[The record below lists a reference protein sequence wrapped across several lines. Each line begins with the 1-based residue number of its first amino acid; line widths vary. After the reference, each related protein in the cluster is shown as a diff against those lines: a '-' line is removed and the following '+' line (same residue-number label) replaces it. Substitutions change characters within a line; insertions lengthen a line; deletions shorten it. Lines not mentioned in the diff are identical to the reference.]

1 MWFIQHTS
9 FDEQLLYS
17 YFADNNR
24 TYGWIKKPRMNDPV
38 RVWIGPLLVEMLA
51 CMHISSLSCFSKCYV
66 FLVHII
72 FLLHI
77 LPFSQNIYYLFL
89 VYITLFLCIL
99 PFPCTYYLF
108 LVHIT
113 FFLYILPF
121 TSSMIFSM
129 SVITF
134 TILLWTGSF
143 STSCSSLVFS
153 AFQIKSMSFYKRT
166 VCFCF
171 TKTKVRYLIK

>member
-17 YFADNNR
+17 YFADTYR

-51 CMHISSLSCFSKCYV
+51 CMHILSLSCFSKCYV

-99 PFPCTYYLF
+99 PFSCTYYLF
-108 LVHIT
+108 PYLWFSQCPSLLSQFFCEQDHFQHPAPVW
-113 FFLYILPF
+113 FFLHSKSKAWVF
-121 TSSMIFSM
+121 TNEQYVFVLLRPKSVTWLNSS
-129 SVITF
+129 T
-134 TILLWTGSF
+134 L
-143 STSCSSLVFS
+143 
-153 AFQIKSMSFYKRT
+153 RT
-166 VCFCF
+166 WN
-171 TKTKVRYLIK
+171 